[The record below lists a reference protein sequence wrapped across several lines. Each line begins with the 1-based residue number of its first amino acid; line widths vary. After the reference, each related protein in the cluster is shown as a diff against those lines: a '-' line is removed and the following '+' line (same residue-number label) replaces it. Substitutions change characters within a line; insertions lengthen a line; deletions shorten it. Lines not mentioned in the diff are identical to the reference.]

1 MFSTSLNKEMH
12 LFKRNYAINS
22 YFTQKLLE
30 KLGFP
35 RKSNSEKRCIL
46 SSLSK
51 HVFSGIY
58 NQPKKKKMNNSA
70 PLLLS
75 TLEWSLWY
83 NEERIPSLL
92 GRWAVWFLFWF
103 HFLLFWKI
111 FWFLYSLEVQ
121 DIPHINLPQPDPQAI
136 LAITTVTL
144 CKRSSAVSCKTPRRY
159 LEFLQWSPQLFL
171 CVFSEIFLDSRLI
184 S

>member
-58 NQPKKKKMNNSA
+58 NQPKKKNEQFSSTAIIYIRMISLIQWRKNTFTIRKMGSLVFILVSFFVVLEDFLVSLFFGSSRYSTHKLATAWPSSNTRYHNSD
-70 PLLLS
+70 P
-75 TLEWSLWY
+75 
-83 NEERIPSLL
+83 
-92 GRWAVWFLFWF
+92 
-103 HFLLFWKI
+103 
-111 FWFLYSLEVQ
+111 VQ
-121 DIPHINLPQPDPQAI
+121 
-136 LAITTVTL
+136 
-144 CKRSSAVSCKTPRRY
+144 K
-159 LEFLQWSPQLFL
+159 
-171 CVFSEIFLDSRLI
+171 VFSCQLQNT
-184 S
+184 